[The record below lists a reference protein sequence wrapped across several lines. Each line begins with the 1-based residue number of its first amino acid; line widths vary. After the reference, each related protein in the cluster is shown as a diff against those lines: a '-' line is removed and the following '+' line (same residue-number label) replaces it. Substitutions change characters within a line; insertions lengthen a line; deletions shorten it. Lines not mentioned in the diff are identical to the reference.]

1 MNERCQNVFK
11 KCCAIFRVKKYILCQ
26 TMKIKIVF
34 VNTETVAL
42 CSLAGG
48 NTKVGG

>member
-1 MNERCQNVFK
+1 MNGRCQRVLK
-11 KCCAIFRVKKYILCQ
+11 KCGAIFRVKKYILRQ
-26 TMKIKIVF
+26 TVTIKIVF

-48 NTKVGG
+48 YTKMGG